1 MKFSTCMRAGIL
13 AAIMA
18 SAVWVSATQAG
29 AASFADV
36 QRLAGIVNQSL
47 QANPEILAA
56 QSAVDAARAQ
66 LDGAALPLNNPELA
80 AEIERTDANTY
91 LLGISQT
98 IDWHDKRGA
107 LEQVAHAELK
117 AAQQQLLALRLAKS
131 VELLDAIGRISIQGA
146 ISGFSQRR
154 TEILAHFTRLAKQRH
169 AAGDIPQAELELA
182 RLSLAEATI
191 QQARNQAELI
201 RANSDFF
208 SLSGQM
214 LTEAI
219 RLPESLPINLAAETD
234 PEAIARQHPEVQAAL
249 LTAQIAKRKI
259 NAADRER
266 KADPSIGV
274 SAGREDSG
282 SLLALQFSIPL
293 QIRNSY
299 RSNVDMARAEALQ
312 AEKLAQQ
319 SYWNL
324 RAQLQSAKQRHKVIS
339 TAWSQWLSQG
349 RTSLQ
354 QHIKLLETLWQSG
367 EISTTDYLLQV
378 QQTLDTQIAGVE
390 LHGDLWSTWL
400 EWMNASASLDT
411 WLNNNI

>member
-1 MKFSTCMRAGIL
+1 
-13 AAIMA
+13 
-18 SAVWVSATQAG
+18 
-29 AASFADV
+29 
-36 QRLAGIVNQSL
+36 
-47 QANPEILAA
+47 
-56 QSAVDAARAQ
+56 VDAARAQ

-98 IDWHDKRGA
+98 IDWHDKRNA
-107 LEQVAHAELK
+107 LEQVAHAELA